1 MVGAVEV
8 SAKERRISEGID
20 GLTKERK
27 MINDSG
33 GPWRL
38 FETTR
43 EIGQATA
50 TTLVSRA

>member
-1 MVGAVEV
+1 
-8 SAKERRISEGID
+8 
-20 GLTKERK
+20 
-27 MINDSG
+27 MINDYS

-50 TTLVSRA
+50 TTLVSKAYKLAEQTRLVIVKERF